1 MKDLN
6 ESMAYYFSIIV
17 CYSGEEPTFLESAL
31 KPYIILLV
39 LWFPNGRI
47 WLISGHLSGLF
58 VVFLSYHPVPTP
70 LKPLILLTFSAE

>member
-1 MKDLN
+1 KAAKTPQQRQKKSTSF
-6 ESMAYYFSIIV
+6 EFS
-17 CYSGEEPTFLESAL
+17 FLESAL